1 MYKKLYIENM
11 VNLKEIKK
19 RSTLS
24 DSRNLYSS
32 RGYTNENSISTMT
45 TTSDSYLNAPAV
57 NSQTL
62 SNSDIIAIANCVA
75 VILVGIATI
84 GTMLFIF
91 FRGQKKVQKTEEIL
105 LSASN
110 STQNAILLNEFDNGS
125 ASSLSRKNST
135 STNDSYH
142 TCPNSGEES

>member
-1 MYKKLYIENM
+1 MT
-11 VNLKEIKK
+11 NLKEIKK
-19 RSTLS
+19 RSVVS
-24 DSRNLYSS
+24 DSHNLYSS
-32 RGYTNENSISTMT
+32 SGYTNENSISTMT
-45 TTSDSYLNAPAV
+45 VTSDSYLNAPAV
-57 NSQTL
+57 NSRTL

>member
-1 MYKKLYIENM
+1 MT
-11 VNLKEIKK
+11 NLKEIKK
-19 RSTLS
+19 RSVVS
-24 DSRNLYSS
+24 DSHNLYSS
-32 RGYTNENSISTMT
+32 SGYTNENSISTMT
-45 TTSDSYLNAPAV
+45 VTSDSYLNAPAV
-57 NSQTL
+57 NSRTL

-75 VILVGIATI
+75 VILVGVATI